1 MNTLR
6 KFQEE
11 RIIGYNLSRFLKE
24 HTISVEDL
32 AERLSCETIKLKE
45 LLTGSVAVNEDFLC
59 AIAEELG
66 IQAEDLKMIPDADE
80 LSHYNVHYMG
90 KAADAQSMN
99 RLLDKVDF
107 YIRLLNADKSR

>member
-11 RIIGYNLSRFLKE
+11 RIIGYSLSRFLKE

-45 LLTGSVAVNEDFLC
+45 LLTGSVAVNEEFLC
-59 AIAEELG
+59 AIAQELG
-66 IQAEDLKMIPDADE
+66 IQ
-80 LSHYNVHYMG
+80 
-90 KAADAQSMN
+90 ADAQSMN